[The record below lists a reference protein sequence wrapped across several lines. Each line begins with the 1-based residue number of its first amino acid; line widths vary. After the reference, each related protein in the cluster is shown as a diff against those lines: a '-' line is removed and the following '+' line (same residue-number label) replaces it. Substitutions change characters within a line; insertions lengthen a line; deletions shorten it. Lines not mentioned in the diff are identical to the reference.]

1 MGLDKSFSE
10 SEQPKIKHVNEIEY
24 HIRTIFN
31 TYFISLKFF
40 SICPIKYI
48 KMTFWQENYSF
59 IREVYDTRYCKMV
72 EWMDN
77 VEMAIQKV
85 CASKVYTSAEFKREK
100 DNFHSLCKN
109 LERAET
115 KKWLTETLETLMKE
129 RAADEQKEEHKKL
142 KLIMERH
149 KGMLPKIQD
158 TLVKT
163 KCYWKCYSY
172 GDDLIPIFEFIDDL
186 RNRSVKEL
194 VCGSSEQTEEHI
206 EKQDKVLNSLEN
218 KRKMVMDFIA
228 KGEKLMQDPNCP
240 KFLDGHVK
248 KLREA
253 WDDTNEKA
261 QTRKKA
267 LADNLASWETFENE
281 KVETHK
287 QLDLADAEFENI
299 KKIFDLK
306 AGPTDYEMRMKT
318 AANFRKGIEG
328 LFDTGSGAN
337 DCLQQML
344 PDEKKQPM
352 ADEVGEIK
360 TRMEILKK
368 TDDRLDFILDFNKRL
383 AIWNTCV
390 TELEDW
396 LGEGRKRLDGIR
408 NPVELLSPEDR
419 VTKTMEV
426 QEDITKK
433 SEFCSKQEAEKDE
446 IFPKQGEKVS
456 SDAKKFLERIKNVR
470 TELNKLD
477 EEIKTECAKFS
488 EDVKY
493 FAEFQ
498 TGIKAFD
505 PWMKKAEQR
514 ITDGLMQPK
523 SLVEACEIL
532 GSSKNFQEECE
543 AKLKILEE
551 AAASAQKMTTHADS
565 DEKVDGYKERWV
577 KVHEIGKEWVARM
590 TTLVECWNKLDGNVG
605 ELSSWVE
612 KKDSAAPEGQSELSI
627 EKLETQLNTLKTMFA
642 EKQKLVADLEVY
654 GAGGAAPVPEADAAA
669 APPAAE
675 AAPAPPAEEPAAE

>member
-1 MGLDKSFSE
+1 MGSAGEAL
-10 SEQPKIKHVNEIEY
+10 
-24 HIRTIFN
+24 IREAGR
-31 TYFISLKFF
+31 
-40 SICPIKYI
+40 

-59 IREVYDTRYCKMV
+59 IREVYDTRYLKMV

-163 KCYWKCYSY
+163 ECYWKCYSY

-328 LFDTGSGAN
+328 LFDTVSGAN

-360 TRMEILKK
+360 TRTEILKK
-368 TDDRLDFILDFNKRL
+368 TDDRLIFILDFNQRL
-383 AIWNTCV
+383 SIFDKNV

-408 NPVELLSPEDR
+408 NPTELLSPEDR

-426 QEDITKK
+426 QEDINKK
-433 SEFCSKQEAEKDE
+433 SEFCGKQETEKAE

-456 SDAKKFLERIKNVR
+456 SDAKKFIERLKKVR
-470 TELNKLD
+470 DELNKLD
-477 EEIKTECAKFS
+477 AEIKA
-488 EDVKY
+488 
-493 FAEFQ
+493 
-498 TGIKAFD
+498 GIKAFD

-514 ITDGLMQPK
+514 IIDGLKQPK

-532 GSSKNFQEECE
+532 GDSKNFQEECE

-551 AAASAQKMTTHADS
+551 AAASAQKMTTHDDS
-565 DEKVDGYKERWV
+565 DEKVQGYKERWV
-577 KVHEIGKEWVARM
+577 KAHEISKEWVARM

-605 ELSSWVE
+605 ELSSWVNT
-612 KKDSAAPEGQSELSI
+612 KDSAAPEGKSEISI

-642 EKQKLVADLEVY
+642 EKQKLVADLEAY
-654 GAGGAAPVPEADAAA
+654 GAGGGAPA
-669 APPAAE
+669 AAE
-675 AAPAPPAEEPAAE
+675 AAPAEAAAPAPEAEAAPAEAAPAEETPAA

>member
-1 MGLDKSFSE
+1 
-10 SEQPKIKHVNEIEY
+10 
-24 HIRTIFN
+24 
-31 TYFISLKFF
+31 
-40 SICPIKYI
+40 
-48 KMTFWQENYSF
+48 MTFWQENYSF
-59 IREVYDTRYCKMV
+59 IREVYDTRYLKMV

-129 RAADEQKEEHKKL
+129 RAPDEQKEEHKKL

-149 KGMLPKIQD
+149 KTLIPKIQE

-163 KCYWKCYSY
+163 ECYWKCYSY

-186 RNRSVKEL
+186 RNRSVKEIL
-194 VCGSSEQTEEHI
+194 SGNSEQTEEHI

-253 WDDTNEKA
+253 WEDTNEKA
-261 QTRKKA
+261 QARKKA
-267 LADNLASWETFENE
+267 LADNLSSWETFEE
-281 KVETHK
+281 QKVENHK

-306 AGPTDYEMRMKT
+306 AGPADYEMRMKT
-318 AANFRKGIEG
+318 AANFRKGIE
-328 LFDTGSGAN
+328 DIYNTVSGAN

-344 PDEKKQPM
+344 PDEKKAPM
-352 ADEVGEIK
+352 AGEVQEIK
-360 TRMEILKK
+360 TRMDILSK
-368 TDDRLDFILDFNKRL
+368 TDDRLNFILDFNKRL
-383 AIWNTCV
+383 AIFDTCV

-396 LGEGRKRLDGIR
+396 LGEGRKRLDGIK

-426 QEDITKK
+426 QEDINKK
-433 SEFCSKQEAEKDE
+433 SEFCGKQETEKNE

-456 SDAKKFLERIKNVR
+456 SDAKKFMERLKNVR
-470 TELNKLD
+470 NELNKLD
-477 EEIKTECAKFS
+477 EEIKSECAKFS

-514 ITDGLMQPK
+514 IIDGLMQPK

-577 KVHEIGKEWVARM
+577 KVHEISKEWVARM

-605 ELSSWVE
+605 ELSSWVNQ
-612 KKDSAAPEGQSELSI
+612 KDSAAPEGKSELSI

-654 GAGGAAPVPEADAAA
+654 GAVGAGPAQEEEAPAPAA
-669 APPAAE
+669 APAE
-675 AAPAPPAEEPAAE
+675 EAPAPPPEEAPAPSS

>member
-1 MGLDKSFSE
+1 
-10 SEQPKIKHVNEIEY
+10 
-24 HIRTIFN
+24 
-31 TYFISLKFF
+31 
-40 SICPIKYI
+40 
-48 KMTFWQENYSF
+48 
-59 IREVYDTRYCKMV
+59 
-72 EWMDN
+72 MDN

-129 RAADEQKEEHKKL
+129 RAPDEQKEEHKKL

-163 KCYWKCYSY
+163 ECYWKCYSY

-253 WDDTNEKA
+253 WEDTNEKA

-267 LADNLASWETFENE
+267 LADNLSSWETFENE
-281 KVETHK
+281 KVECHK
-287 QLDLADAEFENI
+287 QLDLADTEFENI

-318 AANFRKGIEG
+318 AANFRKGIQG
-328 LFDTGSGAN
+328 IYDTVSGAN

-352 ADEVGEIK
+352 GDEVAELK
-360 TRMEILKK
+360 TRMDILKK
-368 TDDRLDFILDFNKRL
+368 TDDRLIFILDFNQRL
-383 AIWNTCV
+383 AVFDKNVI
-390 TELEDW
+390 ELDDW
-396 LGEGRKRLDGIR
+396 LAEGRKRLDGIK
-408 NPVELLSPEDR
+408 NPTEVLSPEDR

-426 QEDITKK
+426 QEDINKK
-433 SEFCSKQEAEKDE
+433 SEFCSKQETEKGE

-456 SDAKKFLERIKNVR
+456 SDAKKFIERLKKVR
-470 TELNKLD
+470 DEITRLD
-477 EEIKTECAKFS
+477 TEIKAECAKFS

-498 TGIKAFD
+498 TGIKVFD
-505 PWMKKAEQR
+505 PWMKKVEQR
-514 ITDGLMQPK
+514 ILDGLNQPK

-532 GSSKNFQEECE
+532 GDSKNFQEECE
-543 AKLKILEE
+543 AKLKVLEE
-551 AAASAQKMTTHADS
+551 AAASAQKMTTHDDS
-565 DEKVDGYKERWV
+565 DEKVEGYKERWV
-577 KVHEIGKEWVARM
+577 KTHEISKEWVARM

-605 ELSSWVE
+605 ELSSWVNT
-612 KKDSAAPEGQSELSI
+612 KDSAAPEGKSEISI
-627 EKLETQLNTLKTMFA
+627 EKLESQLNTLKTMFA
-642 EKQKLVADLEVY
+642 EKQKLVADLEAY
-654 GAGGAAPVPEADAAA
+654 GAGGGAPAAPAEAA
-669 APPAAE
+669 APPAGT
-675 AAPAPPAEEPAAE
+675 PADPPAEETPAA

>member
-1 MGLDKSFSE
+1 MGE
-10 SEQPKIKHVNEIEY
+10 
-24 HIRTIFN
+24 RT
-31 TYFISLKFF
+31 
-40 SICPIKYI
+40 
-48 KMTFWQENYSF
+48 
-59 IREVYDTRYCKMV
+59 
-72 EWMDN
+72 
-77 VEMAIQKV
+77 
-85 CASKVYTSAEFKREK
+85 
-100 DNFHSLCKN
+100 
-109 LERAET
+109 ET
-115 KKWLTETLETLMKE
+115 KRWLTETLDTLMKE
-129 RAADEQKEEHKKL
+129 RAGEEKKEENRKLDLIIDKHKS
-142 KLIMERH
+142 
-149 KGMLPKIQD
+149 MLPKIQD
-158 TLVKT
+158 TMVKT
-163 KCYWKCYSY
+163 ECYWKCYSY

-186 RNRSVKEL
+186 RNKSVKEL
-194 VCGSSEQTEEHI
+194 ISGNSEMTEEHI

-253 WDDTNEKA
+253 WEDTNEKA
-261 QTRKKA
+261 QIRKKA
-267 LADNLASWETFENE
+267 LVDNLSSWETFEE
-281 KVETHK
+281 QKVENHK
-287 QLDLADAEFENI
+287 QLDLADAEFESI

-306 AGPTDYEMRMKT
+306 AGPADYEVRMKT
-318 AANFRKGIEG
+318 AANFRKGITDIY
-328 LFDTGSGAN
+328 DTVSGAN

-344 PDEKKQPM
+344 PDEKKAPM
-352 ADEVGEIK
+352 TGEVAEIK
-360 TRMEILKK
+360 TRMEILQK
-368 TDDRLDFILDFNKRL
+368 TDERLDFILDFNKRL

-470 TELNKLD
+470 AELNKLD

-565 DEKVDGYKERWV
+565 DEKVDAYKEGWV
-577 KVHEIGKEWVARM
+577 KVHEISKEWVARM

-605 ELSSWVE
+605 ELSSWVNT
-612 KKDSAAPEGQSELSI
+612 KDSAAPEGKSEISI

-654 GAGGAAPVPEADAAA
+654 GAGGGAPAAAEPAPAEASAPAPEAEL
-669 APPAAE
+669 APAE
-675 AAPAPPAEEPAAE
+675 AAPAEETPAA

>member
-1 MGLDKSFSE
+1 MGAQEAL
-10 SEQPKIKHVNEIEY
+10 NERAVYEEAGGED
-24 HIRTIFN
+24 
-31 TYFISLKFF
+31 ISN
-40 SICPIKYI
+40 
-48 KMTFWQENYSF
+48 MTFWQENYSF
-59 IREVYDTRYCKMV
+59 IKEVYDTRYCKMS

-115 KKWLTETLETLMKE
+115 KKWLNETLETLMKE
-129 RAADEQKEEHKKL
+129 RAPDEQKEEHKKL
-142 KLIMERH
+142 KLIIERH

-163 KCYWKCYSY
+163 ECYWKCYSY

-194 VCGSSEQTEEHI
+194 LSGNSEQTEEHI

-253 WDDTNEKA
+253 WEDTNEKA
-261 QTRKKA
+261 QLRKKA
-267 LADNLASWETFENE
+267 LADNLSSWETFEDQ
-281 KVETHK
+281 KVENHK
-287 QLDLADAEFENI
+287 QLDLADAEFDSI
-299 KKIFDLK
+299 KKVFDLK
-306 AGPTDYEMRMKT
+306 AGPADYETRMKT
-318 AANFRKGIEG
+318 AANFRKGIEDV
-328 LFDTGSGAN
+328 FNTVSGAN

-344 PDEKKQPM
+344 PDDRKAPM
-352 ADEVGEIK
+352 KDEVKEIDK
-360 TRMEILKK
+360 RMEILKK
-368 TDDRLDFILDFNKRL
+368 TEGRLEFIDDFNKRL
-383 AIWNTCV
+383 TVFDKNV
-390 TELEDW
+390 TDLEDW
-396 LGEGRKRLDGIR
+396 LGEGRKRLDGIK
-408 NPVELLSPEDR
+408 NPVEMLSPEDR

-433 SEFCSKQEAEKDE
+433 SEFCGKQEAEKVE

-456 SDAKKFLERIKNVR
+456 ADAKKFIERLNTVR
-470 TELNKLD
+470 NELNNLD
-477 EEIKTECAKFS
+477 AEIKSECAKFS

-498 TGIKAFD
+498 TGIKAFE

-514 ITDGLMQPK
+514 IINGLAQPK
-523 SLVEACEIL
+523 SLIEACEIL
-532 GSSKNFQEECE
+532 GDSKNFQEECE
-543 AKLKILEE
+543 ARLKVLEE
-551 AAASAQKMTTHADS
+551 AAASAQKMTYHKDAD
-565 DEKVDGYKERWV
+565 EQVAKFQERWTSA
-577 KVHEIGKEWVARM
+577 HETTKEWVARM

-605 ELSSWVE
+605 ELSSWVAT
-612 KKDSAAPEGQSELSI
+612 KDSAAPEGGSEISI

-654 GAGGAAPVPEADAAA
+654 GAGGATLAAGPQTASATPLEPSSPTVTTAPVQLPTPEETASA
-669 APPAAE
+669 
-675 AAPAPPAEEPAAE
+675 

>member
-1 MGLDKSFSE
+1 
-10 SEQPKIKHVNEIEY
+10 
-24 HIRTIFN
+24 
-31 TYFISLKFF
+31 
-40 SICPIKYI
+40 
-48 KMTFWQENYSF
+48 
-59 IREVYDTRYCKMV
+59 MV

-129 RAADEQKEEHKKL
+129 RAPDEQKEEHKKL

-149 KGMLPKIQD
+149 KTLIPKIQE

-163 KCYWKCYSY
+163 ECYWKCYSY

-186 RNRSVKEL
+186 RNRSVKEIL
-194 VCGSSEQTEEHI
+194 SGNSEQTEEHI

-253 WDDTNEKA
+253 WEDTNEKA
-261 QTRKKA
+261 QARKKA
-267 LADNLASWETFENE
+267 LADNLSSWETFEE
-281 KVETHK
+281 QKVENHK

-306 AGPTDYEMRMKT
+306 AGPADYEMRMKT
-318 AANFRKGIEG
+318 AANFRKGIEDI
-328 LFDTGSGAN
+328 FNTVSGAN

-344 PDEKKQPM
+344 PDEKKAPM
-352 ADEVGEIK
+352 AGEVQEIK
-360 TRMEILKK
+360 TRMDILSK
-368 TDDRLDFILDFNKRL
+368 TDERLNFILDFNKRL
-383 AIWNTCV
+383 AIFDTCV

-396 LGEGRKRLDGIR
+396 LGEGRKRLDGIK

-426 QEDITKK
+426 QEDINKK
-433 SEFCSKQEAEKDE
+433 SEFCGKQETEKNE

-456 SDAKKFLERIKNVR
+456 SDAKKFMERLKNVR
-470 TELNKLD
+470 NELNKLD
-477 EEIKTECAKFS
+477 EEIKSECAKFS

-514 ITDGLMQPK
+514 IIDGLMQPK

-577 KVHEIGKEWVARM
+577 KVHEISKEWVARM

-605 ELSSWVE
+605 ELSSWVNQ
-612 KKDSAAPEGQSELSI
+612 KDSAAPEGKSELSI

-654 GAGGAAPVPEADAAA
+654 GAVGAGSTQEEEAPA
-669 APPAAE
+669 PAATPAE
-675 AAPAPPAEEPAAE
+675 EAPAPPSEEAPAPSS

>member
-1 MGLDKSFSE
+1 ML
-10 SEQPKIKHVNEIEY
+10 QLLVLLLLLN
-24 HIRTIFN
+24 
-31 TYFISLKFF
+31 
-40 SICPIKYI
+40 
-48 KMTFWQENYSF
+48 
-59 IREVYDTRYCKMV
+59 
-72 EWMDN
+72 
-77 VEMAIQKV
+77 
-85 CASKVYTSAEFKREK
+85 
-100 DNFHSLCKN
+100 
-109 LERAET
+109 
-115 KKWLTETLETLMKE
+115 ETLETLMKE

-142 KLIMERH
+142 KLIIDKH
-149 KGMLPKIQD
+149 KSMLPKIQD
-158 TLVKT
+158 TMVKT
-163 KCYWKCYSY
+163 ECYWKCYSY

-206 EKQDKVLNSLEN
+206 EKQDKVINSLDN

-253 WDDTNEKA
+253 WEDTNEKA
-261 QTRKKA
+261 QLRKKA
-267 LADNLASWETFENE
+267 LADNLSSWETFEE
-281 KVETHK
+281 QKVENHK
-287 QLDLADAEFENI
+287 QLDLADAEFEAI
-299 KKIFDLK
+299 KKVFDLK
-306 AGPTDYEMRMKT
+306 AGPADYELRMKT
-318 AANFRKGIEG
+318 AASFRKGIEDI
-328 LFDTGSGAN
+328 FNTVSGAN

-344 PDEKKQPM
+344 PDEKKAPM
-352 ADEVGEIK
+352 AGEVQEIR
-360 TRMEILKK
+360 TRMDILKK
-368 TDDRLDFILDFNKRL
+368 TDERLEFTLDFNKRL
-383 AIWNTCV
+383 AVFHTCV

-433 SEFCSKQEAEKDE
+433 SEFCGKQETEKNE

-456 SDAKKFLERIKNVR
+456 SDAKKFMERLKNVR

-477 EEIKTECAKFS
+477 EEIKSECAKFS

-514 ITDGLMQPK
+514 IIDGLMQPK

-565 DEKVDGYKERWV
+565 DEKVDAYKERWV
-577 KVHEIGKEWVARM
+577 KVHEISKEWVARM

-605 ELSSWVE
+605 ELSSWVTT
-612 KKDSAAPEGQSELSI
+612 KDSAAPEGKSELSI

-654 GAGGAAPVPEADAAA
+654 GAGGAAPVAEGEPAS
-669 APPAAE
+669 APAPAE
-675 AAPAPPAEEPAAE
+675 AAPAPAAEEPAA

>member
-1 MGLDKSFSE
+1 
-10 SEQPKIKHVNEIEY
+10 
-24 HIRTIFN
+24 
-31 TYFISLKFF
+31 
-40 SICPIKYI
+40 
-48 KMTFWQENYSF
+48 MTFWQENYTF
-59 IREVYDTRYCKMV
+59 IREVYDTRYQKMV

-163 KCYWKCYSY
+163 ECYWKCYSY

-328 LFDTGSGAN
+328 LFDTVSGAN

-368 TDDRLDFILDFNKRL
+368 TDDRLIFILDFNQRL
-383 AIWNTCV
+383 AVFDKNV

-408 NPVELLSPEDR
+408 NPTELLSPEDR

-426 QEDITKK
+426 QEDINKK
-433 SEFCSKQEAEKDE
+433 SEFCGKQETEKAE

-456 SDAKKFLERIKNVR
+456 SDAKKFIERLKKVR
-470 TELNKLD
+470 DELNKLD
-477 EEIKTECAKFS
+477 AEIKAECAKFS

-505 PWMKKAEQR
+505 PWMKRAEQR
-514 ITDGLMQPK
+514 IIDGLKQPK

-532 GSSKNFQEECE
+532 GDSKNFQEECE

-551 AAASAQKMTTHADS
+551 AAASAQKMTTHDDS
-565 DEKVDGYKERWV
+565 DEKVQGYKERWV
-577 KVHEIGKEWVARM
+577 KAHEISKEWVARM

-605 ELSSWVE
+605 ELSSWVNT
-612 KKDSAAPEGQSELSI
+612 KDSAAPEGKSEISI

-654 GAGGAAPVPEADAAA
+654 GAGGGAPAAAEPAPAEASAPAPEAEL
-669 APPAAE
+669 APAE
-675 AAPAPPAEEPAAE
+675 AAPAEETPAA

>member
-1 MGLDKSFSE
+1 
-10 SEQPKIKHVNEIEY
+10 
-24 HIRTIFN
+24 
-31 TYFISLKFF
+31 
-40 SICPIKYI
+40 
-48 KMTFWQENYSF
+48 MTFWQENYSF
-59 IREVYDTRYCKMV
+59 IKEVYDTRYCKMV

-115 KKWLTETLETLMKE
+115 KKWLNETLETLMKE
-129 RAADEQKEEHKKL
+129 RAPDEQKEEHKKL
-142 KLIMERH
+142 KLIIERH

-163 KCYWKCYSY
+163 ECYWKCYSY

-194 VCGSSEQTEEHI
+194 VSGNSEQTEEHI

-228 KGEKLMQDPNCP
+228 KGEKLMEDTNCP

-253 WDDTNEKA
+253 WEDTNDKA
-261 QTRKKA
+261 QLRKKA
-267 LADNLASWETFENE
+267 LVDNLSSWEVFETQ
-281 KVETHK
+281 KVEVHK
-287 QLDLADAEFENI
+287 HLDQADAEFENI
-299 KKIFDLK
+299 KKIFDLR
-306 AGPTDYEMRMKT
+306 AGPSDYNMRKKT
-318 AANFRKGIEG
+318 AENYQSTIEEV
-328 LFDTGSGAN
+328 FKTVSEAN
-337 DCLQQML
+337 DILQQML
-344 PDEKKQPM
+344 PDDMKKRM
-352 ADEVGEIK
+352 NDEVKEVR

-368 TDDRLDFILDFNKRL
+368 TDDRLAFIDDFNQRL
-383 AIWNTCV
+383 TIFDKNV

-396 LGEGRKRLDGIR
+396 LGEGRKRLDGIK
-408 NPVELLSPEDR
+408 NPTELLSPEDR

-426 QEDITKK
+426 QEDINKK
-433 SEFCSKQEAEKDE
+433 SDFCGKQETEKAD
-446 IFPKQGEKVS
+446 IFPKQGEKIS
-456 SDAKKFLERIKNVR
+456 SDAKKFLERLNTVR
-470 TELNKLD
+470 SELNNLD
-477 EEIKTECAKFS
+477 AEIKSECAKFS

-505 PWMKKAEQR
+505 PWMKKAEQQVV
-514 ITDGLMQPK
+514 DGLAQPR
-523 SLVEACEIL
+523 SLVESCEIL
-532 GSSKNFQEECE
+532 GSSKNFQDECE
-543 AKLKILEE
+543 ARLAVLEE
-551 AAASAQKMTTHADS
+551 AAGSAQKMTYHQDAD
-565 DEKVDGYKERWV
+565 DQVVRFKERWTA
-577 KVHEIGKEWVARM
+577 VHENSKEWVARM

-605 ELSSWVE
+605 ELSSWVN
-612 KKDSAAPEGQSELSI
+612 KQDSAAPEGKSELSI

-642 EKQKLVADLEVY
+642 EKQKLVADLESF
-654 GAGGAAPVPEADAAA
+654 GPGGQGGTTANSAT
-669 APPAAE
+669 PPPSP
-675 AAPAPPAEEPAAE
+675 APATAGE

>member
-1 MGLDKSFSE
+1 
-10 SEQPKIKHVNEIEY
+10 
-24 HIRTIFN
+24 
-31 TYFISLKFF
+31 
-40 SICPIKYI
+40 
-48 KMTFWQENYSF
+48 MTFWQENYSF
-59 IREVYDTRYCKMV
+59 IREVYDTRYQKMV

-129 RAADEQKEEHKKL
+129 RAPDEQKEEHKKL

-163 KCYWKCYSY
+163 ECYWKCYSY

-253 WDDTNEKA
+253 WEDTNEKA

-267 LADNLASWETFENE
+267 LADNLSSWETFENE
-281 KVETHK
+281 KVECHK
-287 QLDLADAEFENI
+287 QLDLADTEFENI

-318 AANFRKGIEG
+318 AANFRKGIQG
-328 LFDTGSGAN
+328 IYDTVSGAN

-352 ADEVGEIK
+352 GDEVAELK
-360 TRMEILKK
+360 TRMDILKK
-368 TDDRLDFILDFNKRL
+368 TDDRLIFILDFNQRL
-383 AIWNTCV
+383 AVFDKNVI
-390 TELEDW
+390 ELDDW
-396 LGEGRKRLDGIR
+396 LAEGRKRLDGIK
-408 NPVELLSPEDR
+408 NPTEVLSPEDR

-426 QEDITKK
+426 QEDINKK
-433 SEFCSKQEAEKDE
+433 SEFCSKQETEKGE

-456 SDAKKFLERIKNVR
+456 SDAKKFIERLKKVR
-470 TELNKLD
+470 DEITRLD
-477 EEIKTECAKFS
+477 TEIKAECAKFS

-498 TGIKAFD
+498 TGIKVFD
-505 PWMKKAEQR
+505 PWMKKVEQR
-514 ITDGLMQPK
+514 ILDGLNQPK

-532 GSSKNFQEECE
+532 GDSKNFQEECE
-543 AKLKILEE
+543 AKLKVLEE
-551 AAASAQKMTTHADS
+551 AAASAQKMTTHDDS
-565 DEKVDGYKERWV
+565 DEKVEGYKERWV
-577 KVHEIGKEWVARM
+577 KTHEISKEWVARM

-605 ELSSWVE
+605 ELSSWVNT
-612 KKDSAAPEGQSELSI
+612 KDSAAPEGKSEISI
-627 EKLETQLNTLKTMFA
+627 EKLESQLNTLKTMFA
-642 EKQKLVADLEVY
+642 EKQKLVADLEAY
-654 GAGGAAPVPEADAAA
+654 GAGGGAPAAPAEAA
-669 APPAAE
+669 APPAGS
-675 AAPAPPAEEPAAE
+675 PADPPAEETPAA

>member
-1 MGLDKSFSE
+1 MGSAGEAL
-10 SEQPKIKHVNEIEY
+10 
-24 HIRTIFN
+24 IREAG
-31 TYFISLKFF
+31 LE
-40 SICPIKYI
+40 
-48 KMTFWQENYSF
+48 MTFWQENYSF
-59 IREVYDTRYCKMV
+59 IREVYDTRYQKMV

-85 CASKVYTSAEFKREK
+85 CASKVYTSAEFEREK
-100 DNFHSLCKN
+100 DNFQSLCKN

-115 KKWLTETLETLMKE
+115 KKWLNETLETLMKE
-129 RAADEQKEEHKKL
+129 RAADEQKEERKKL
-142 KLIMERH
+142 KLIIERH
-149 KGMLPKIQD
+149 KGMLPKIQE

-163 KCYWKCYSY
+163 ECYWKCYSY

-194 VCGSSEQTEEHI
+194 LSGNSDQTEEHI
-206 EKQDKVLNSLEN
+206 EKQDKVINILDN
-218 KRKMVMDFIA
+218 KKKMVMDFIA
-228 KGEKLMQDPNCP
+228 KGEKLMEDANCP

-248 KLREA
+248 NLKEA

-261 QTRKKA
+261 QLRKKA
-267 LADNLASWETFENE
+267 LSDNFNSWDIFETQKTEN
-281 KVETHK
+281 HK
-287 QLDLADAEFENI
+287 QLDLVDTEYENI
-299 KKIFDLK
+299 KKIFDLR
-306 AGPTDYEMRMKT
+306 AGPSDYNTRMKT
-318 AANFRKGIEG
+318 AENFRKLIGDI
-328 LFDTGSGAN
+328 FNTVSGAN

-344 PDEKKQPM
+344 PEDMKSPM
-352 ADEVGEIK
+352 KDEVKKIE
-360 TRMEILKK
+360 TRMEVLKK
-368 TDDRLDFILDFNKRL
+368 TEDRLVFIDDFNKRL
-383 AIWNTCV
+383 STFDKNV
-390 TELEDW
+390 TDLEDW
-396 LGEGRKRLDGIR
+396 LSEGRKRLDGIK
-408 NPVELLSPEDR
+408 NPVEMLSPEDR

-433 SEFCSKQEAEKDE
+433 SEFCAKQEAEKDE

-470 TELNKLD
+470 AELNKLD

-498 TGIKAFD
+498 TGIKAFE

-514 ITDGLMQPK
+514 IIDGLAQPK

-565 DEKVDGYKERWV
+565 DEKVDAYKERWV
-577 KVHEIGKEWVARM
+577 KVHEISKEWVARM

-654 GAGGAAPVPEADAAA
+654 GAGGAAPAAEADAAA
-669 APPAAE
+669 APPPAE